1 MCKEELILFPA
12 MKLQAANLVL
22 DAPIACMRHEHDDHG
37 AHLRE
42 LDRLTGGITLPTD
55 ACRTWQALYAGLA
68 KLDGGPDAAHPSREQ
83 RLFPRFSA

>member
-12 MKLQAANLVL
+12 MKLQAASLML

-37 AHLRE
+37 EHLRE
-42 LDRLTGGITLPTD
+42 LDGLTGGITLPTG

-68 KLDGGPDAAHPSREQ
+68 KLNEDLMQHIHLENNV
-83 RLFPRFSA
+83 LFPRFSA